1 MTTQSASRPY
11 MSVNPYTNE
20 TLRTFEPLSSTEAD
34 SAVQAAHNAF
44 ASWRRRPIEER
55 AKIVHRA
62 GELVLE
68 RGDDL
73 ARLLTLEV
81 GKLMR
86 DSQWEVRIAA
96 SILKYYGEHGP
107 RFARERSLAVEG
119 GSAVIASEPLGV
131 LLGVEPWNFPFYQ
144 AVRFAAPNLVLGN
157 TILLKH
163 AETCPQSALALDQLF
178 QDAGAPA
185 AVYTNIFVPI
195 PEIERIIEN
204 PFVRGTSLTGS
215 EVAGASIGELAGRN
229 LKKSVLE
236 LGGSD
241 AFIVLDGEY
250 LDHHARRRGR
260 GTDGEY
266 RAKLRGFQALH
277 PLAGAIR

>member
-1 MTTQSASRPY
+1 MTTQSAGRPY
-11 MSVNPYTNE
+11 TSVNPYTNE
-20 TLRTFEPLSSTEAD
+20 TLLTFEPLSSTEAD

-107 RFARERSLAVEG
+107 RF
-119 GSAVIASEPLGV
+119 
-131 LLGVEPWNFPFYQ
+131 
-144 AVRFAAPNLVLGN
+144 
-157 TILLKH
+157 
-163 AETCPQSALALDQLF
+163 
-178 QDAGAPA
+178 
-185 AVYTNIFVPI
+185 
-195 PEIERIIEN
+195 
-204 PFVRGTSLTGS
+204 
-215 EVAGASIGELAGRN
+215 
-229 LKKSVLE
+229 
-236 LGGSD
+236 
-241 AFIVLDGEY
+241 
-250 LDHHARRRGR
+250 
-260 GTDGEY
+260 
-266 RAKLRGFQALH
+266 
-277 PLAGAIR
+277 